1 MTWNLLGHQWAVE
14 LLQGH
19 IRRNAVRHAY
29 LFTGPEGVGRRTLA
43 LWFAQALACE
53 NPPAPG
59 EACGTCRN
67 CRLFA
72 RQAHPDLHIV
82 AKAEDT
88 TVIKVEQIR
97 ALERQLALTPHSAPY
112 RVALLTNFEEANPS
126 AANALLKTLEEPP
139 PRVILLLTA
148 ASAEALLPTVV
159 SRCEVLRLRPMPI
172 GELSAGLQTAYG
184 VPSDE
189 ADFLAHLAGGRPGFA
204 LRLHQHPDLLASRTE
219 TIGAM
224 LALLSANRIQRFAF
238 AEQAA
243 KSRDDLYAMLTVWL
257 SVWRDVL
264 MLTNGAA
271 VEPTH
276 IDYRPTLEA
285 LAASLTAPQALYVV
299 QTLTQA
305 LDDLKHFVNARLVAE
320 NVVLALPS
328 VPQIPHPS
336 SPPQNP

>member
-1 MTWNLLGHQWAVE
+1 VKTSLTLSINSPKLWSPESPNLY
-14 LLQGH
+14 
-19 IRRNAVRHAY
+19 HADVA
-29 LFTGPEGVGRRTLA
+29 LKSGGKTLDQLPVTFGVRTLKFTPRDGFY
-43 LWFAQALACE
+43 L
-53 NPPAPG
+53 NG
-59 EACGTCRN
+59 KR
-67 CRLFA
+67 
-72 RQAHPDLHIV
+72 
-82 AKAEDT
+82 
-88 TVIKVEQIR
+88 TVIKGVCNHHDLGPLGTAANKR